1 MYYACA
7 YSLGLLYL
15 LTVLWKLQPPY
26 TENHNNEKMTIH
38 MFLLHCYLEALLY
51 NQNLFSNT
59 NFAVENCFPRS
70 LFFTYFEK
78 TKQKK
83 NIFNLT
89 AFLLKIKFKDPP
101 LINPFSVTE
110 SLLPNVLKEQPM
122 VSESCSLI
130 IG

>member
-1 MYYACA
+1 
-7 YSLGLLYL
+7 
-15 LTVLWKLQPPY
+15 
-26 TENHNNEKMTIH
+26 

-70 LFFTYFEK
+70 LFFTYFKK

-130 IG
+130 ID